1 MMLTA
6 ATTRCKPFHTMTNPR
21 APTSTTADAP
31 TAIATPAS
39 PWRRLA
45 GLVYDLVA
53 VVAIVM
59 VVGMICE
66 AATLGRLDHLGS
78 GATFPWWYQ
87 PLQYLVVAA
96 YFVVSWWRGGQ
107 TLGMRPWRMRLRTAT
122 GKRVPPRAAIT
133 RAAAASLPLLLLAL
147 GAVAGTRAATLA
159 ALLAWVAFFG
169 VSLFDPRRR
178 ALHDLL
184 AGTVLV
190 QFEPPPRTSRK
201 G

>member
-1 MMLTA
+1 MTDSPPHV
-6 ATTRCKPFHTMTNPR
+6 ATDTP
-21 APTSTTADAP
+21 ASAGVAV
-31 TAIATPAS
+31 PAS

-45 GLVYDLVA
+45 GLIYDLVA

-107 TLGMRPWRMRLRTAT
+107 TLGMRPWRMRLRTAA

-133 RAAAASLPLLLLAL
+133 RAVAASLPLLLLAL
-147 GAVAGTRAATLA
+147 GEVAGTRVATLA
-159 ALLAWVAFFG
+159 PLLAWAVFFG

-190 QFEPPPRTSRK
+190 QFEPPPRASRK
-201 G
+201 GRNR